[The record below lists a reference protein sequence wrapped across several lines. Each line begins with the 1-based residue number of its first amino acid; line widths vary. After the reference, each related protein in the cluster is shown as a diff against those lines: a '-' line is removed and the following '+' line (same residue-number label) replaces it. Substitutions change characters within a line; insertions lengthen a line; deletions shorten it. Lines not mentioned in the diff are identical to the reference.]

1 MRARHRA
8 SAIAAAAFAF
18 GLAAAAKGANA
29 EAQRT
34 LSLYNIHTKETLV
47 SVYKRN
53 GKLVKQWKLVPA
65 AKVQIQLL
73 GKNGN
78 VISTITRTVPVNK
91 AYTISNLKLPKA
103 AASVRTS
110 VKA

>member
-1 MRARHRA
+1 VL
-8 SAIAAAAFAF
+8 F
-18 GLAAAAKGANA
+18 
-29 EAQRT
+29 
-34 LSLYNIHTKETLV
+34 LV
-47 SVYKRN
+47 KN
-53 GKLVKQWKLVPA
+53 KKTGKLVKKWKLVPA

-78 VISTITRTVPVNK
+78 VIRTITRTVPVNK